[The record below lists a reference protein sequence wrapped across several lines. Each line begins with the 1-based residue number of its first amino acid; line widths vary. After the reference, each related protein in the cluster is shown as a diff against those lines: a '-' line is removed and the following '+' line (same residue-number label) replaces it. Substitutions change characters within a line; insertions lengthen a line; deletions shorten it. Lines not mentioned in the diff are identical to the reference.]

1 MSLYNDAMIEGF
13 LDELYE
19 IEKNAQILPAI
30 GKFFQGG
37 IKGLHNAV
45 NLAPKGTPFMRRMGV
60 THPEGL
66 TAQLKGAY
74 ERGAAGRWILGRNWK
89 CSPTATSTNRWNRRS
104 PTSSRLCAW
113 IVVNGRSVNKKYEEL
128 PHQRSPV
135 SIVDSKGSC
144 V

>member
-74 ERGAAGRWILGRNWK
+74 ERGAAGGGGFLGGIKNV
-89 CSPTATSTNRWNRRS
+89 A
-104 PTSSRLCAW
+104 
-113 IVVNGRSVNKKYEEL
+113 
-128 PHQRSPV
+128 QQQPV
-135 SIVDSKGSC
+135 QIAGTVAAPLAAGYALG
-144 V
+144 